1 MTENKPLNWTPKPG
15 VGLSVIR
22 RGDGGMTLTF
32 TDLSDATVN
41 DWREFAME
49 HLLGSDRRTRNLY
62 DLRAVKDIPE
72 KAIRMAVE
80 ANSDPSAR
88 NIRLAVVVAD
98 EKVANAIREVAALAL
113 PQSAAAMKLFTD
125 INEAEAWLARALD
138 QIP

>member
-1 MTENKPLNWTPKPG
+1 MTDPKPLNWTEEPG
-15 VGLSVIR
+15 IGYTVIR

-32 TDLSDATVN
+32 TDLSDATIN

-49 HLLGSDRRTRNLY
+49 HLMGLSGRTRNLY

-72 KAIRMAVE
+72 KAVRMAVE

-88 NIRLAVVVAD
+88 NIRVAVVVAD
-98 EKVANAIREVAALAL
+98 EKVANAIREVAAQSLAGTA
-113 PQSAAAMKLFTD
+113 SAMKIFTD
-125 INEAEAWLARALD
+125 INEAEAWLGRPLD

>member
-1 MTENKPLNWTPKPG
+1 MTQIKPLNWTPKPG
-15 VGLSVIR
+15 VGFTVVR

-32 TDLSDATVN
+32 TDLSDTTLK

-49 HLLGSDRRTRNLY
+49 HLLGVDRRTRNLY
-62 DLRAVKDIPE
+62 DLRAVKEIPE

-88 NIRLAVVVAD
+88 HSRGAVVVAD
-98 EKVANAIREVAALAL
+98 EKVAKAVREVAALAL
-113 PQSAAAMKLFTD
+113 PEAASALKLFTD
-125 INEAEAWLARALD
+125 INEAEAWLGRPLD